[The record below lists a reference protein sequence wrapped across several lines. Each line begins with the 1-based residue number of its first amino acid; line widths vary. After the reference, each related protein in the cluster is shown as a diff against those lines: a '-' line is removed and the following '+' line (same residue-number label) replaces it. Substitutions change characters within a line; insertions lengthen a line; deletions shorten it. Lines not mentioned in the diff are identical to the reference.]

1 MRFPLLFLLPLFALC
16 LPHTL
21 PAGDGKQQH
30 AISFHIEGSQQDG
43 PGRVFSHM
51 VLGQERFF
59 RLSPEI
65 THTDFQAV
73 LPFRSEEG
81 DSFGAVFALR
91 NRAKS
96 RLSQITG
103 SMQGSYI
110 MVVVDGIPADYMLI
124 DQQVDDGVLV
134 IWRNLTNSHLE
145 FFEKS
150 LKLPRLDPPEAGP

>member
-1 MRFPLLFLLPLFALC
+1 MRFPLRFLLPLFLLG
-16 LPHTL
+16 LPHAL
-21 PAGDGKQQH
+21 PAGDGRQEH
-30 AISFHIEGSQQDG
+30 AISIHIEGTEQDG

-51 VLGQERFF
+51 VLGQEKFF

-81 DSFGAVFALR
+81 DSYGAVFALR
-91 NRAKS
+91 NRGKS

-103 SMQGSYI
+103 SMQGSFL
-110 MVVVDGIPADYMLI
+110 MVVVDGRPADYMII
-124 DQQVDDGVLV
+124 DQQVEDGVFV
-134 IWRNLTNSHLE
+134 IWRNLTDSHLE

-150 LKLPRLDPPEAGP
+150 LKLARLDIPEDGQ